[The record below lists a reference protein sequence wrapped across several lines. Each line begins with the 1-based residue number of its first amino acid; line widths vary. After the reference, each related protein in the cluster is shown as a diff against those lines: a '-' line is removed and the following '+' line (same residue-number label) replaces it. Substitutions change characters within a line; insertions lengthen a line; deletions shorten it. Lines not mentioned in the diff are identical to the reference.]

1 MYPPAVAERY
11 PDRVAYIM
19 AGSGRT
25 LTYSQ
30 LDRLSNQVAHV
41 FRQHGIGAGD
51 TVAVVLENRIE
62 WPAIVAAGMR
72 SGLYVAPLNWHL
84 NPAELTALLAD
95 ARPRALI
102 TSAAIAAGLSGGP
115 SDSLGGSLRG
125 GLRGGLGGIAAW
137 CVDGAPPG
145 FADLSAAMAAQ
156 PATPIDDE
164 SLGARVLYSGG
175 TTGRPKAFR
184 QRLLGVHPAQAP
196 PRHAEL
202 TDRLDIGAGTVLLSP
217 APSYHAAPFT
227 FQLIT
232 LTAGGTVVCMERFD
246 AAAALAAMRTQGVTH
261 SQWVPTMLIRLL
273 RLPPAERGAPVPTHR
288 VAFTSGAP
296 CPPQVK
302 LDIMAWWGPILHE
315 YYGASEGYGHTYIS
329 PSEAIVR
336 PGSVGRPLSG
346 ARVHVTGPDG
356 TDLPAGQAG
365 RVCFAAPAGLAYRN
379 ADDGDA
385 AARRSMGDVGYLDA
399 DGFLFLVGRETS
411 TIISGGVNI
420 YPAEIEAVLLTHPDV
435 VDAAVVG
442 ESDPE
447 FGERVVAI
455 VETRPGSDP
464 AELSEKLIELSRERL
479 AHFKAPRRVV
489 VAGRLPRRPNG
500 KLNPEEVRALV
511 TSGKSKQEAP

>member
-1 MYPPAVAERY
+1 VYPPAVADRY

-19 AGSGRT
+19 AGSGQT

-30 LDRLSNQVAHV
+30 LDRASNRLAHL
-41 FRQHGIGAGD
+41 FRQHGMGVGD
-51 TVAVVLENRIE
+51 TVALVLENRIE
-62 WPAIVAAGMR
+62 WPVVVAAGMR
-72 SGLYVAPLNWHL
+72 SGLYVTPLNWHL
-84 NPAELTALLAD
+84 KPAELAQLLAD
-95 ARPRALI
+95 ARPRVLI
-102 TSAAIAAGLSGGP
+102 TSAAIAARLAAVAGDLS
-115 SDSLGGSLRG
+115 
-125 GLRGGLGGIAAW
+125 GIAAW
-137 CVDGAPPG
+137 CVDGDPNIPAG
-145 FADLSAAMAAQ
+145 FADLRVAMSSQ
-156 PATPIDDE
+156 PETPIDDE

-184 QRLLGVHPAQAP
+184 QKLLGVHPAAAP

-202 TDRLDIGAGTVLLSP
+202 TDRLGIDAGTVLLSP

-232 LTAGGTVVCMERFD
+232 LAAGGTVVCLERFD
-246 AAAALAAMRTQGVTH
+246 AAAALAAMRTHGVTH

-273 RLPPAERGAPVPTHR
+273 RLSLAERGAPIPTHR

-329 PSEAIVR
+329 PGEALTR

-356 TDLPAGQAG
+356 SELPAGQAG
-365 RVCFAAPAGLAYRN
+365 RVSFAAPAGLAYCN
-379 ADDGDA
+379 AGDGDA
-385 AARRSMGDVGYLDA
+385 PQLRSMGDLGYVDT
-399 DGFLFLVGRETS
+399 DGFVFLVGRETS

-442 ESDPE
+442 EPDPE
-447 FGERVVAI
+447 FGERVVAV
-455 VETRPGSDP
+455 VEPRPGTDSR
-464 AELSEKLIELSRERL
+464 ALSEKLVELCRERL
-479 AHFKAPRRVV
+479 AHYKAPRRVL
-489 VAGRLPRRPNG
+489 VADRLPRRPNG
-500 KLNPEEVRALV
+500 KLSPESVRALV
-511 TSGKSKQEAP
+511 TSIKETS